1 MLTCC
6 HTTSSTR
13 QSGAAVL
20 QFPYPVTAI
29 WRHGAEGE
37 ASHQTVLGRK
47 RCLLAGADPMNRL
60 AADLG
65 AALGCPVEVSYL
77 PDTREV
83 LAVARPR
90 TPREVRVSLLVSPIA
105 LRVMHNPFAAVK
117 YDLLKQL
124 RRQMGQNPAAS

>member
-1 MLTCC
+1 
-6 HTTSSTR
+6 
-13 QSGAAVL
+13 
-20 QFPYPVTAI
+20 
-29 WRHGAEGE
+29 
-37 ASHQTVLGRK
+37 
-47 RCLLAGADPMNRL
+47 MNRL

-105 LRVMHNPFAAVK
+105 LRVMDNPFAAVK

-124 RRQMGQNPAAS
+124 RQQMGLKSMGG